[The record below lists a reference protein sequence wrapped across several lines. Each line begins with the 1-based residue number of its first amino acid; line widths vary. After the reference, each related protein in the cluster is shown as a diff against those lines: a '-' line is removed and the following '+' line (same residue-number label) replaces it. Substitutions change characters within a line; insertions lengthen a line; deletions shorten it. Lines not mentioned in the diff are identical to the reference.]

1 MSTEV
6 HVLADRRSALA
17 FWFGCLIV
25 TAGVVLHVPMF
36 LMGRSSHYHLAGM
49 PMDRGMLLGM
59 AAIVVGIALAA
70 YGLLPRIVRG
80 VDHSVETLVPRKMRR

>member
-6 HVLADRRSALA
+6 HVLADRRS
-17 FWFGCLIV
+17 
-25 TAGVVLHVPMF
+25 
-36 LMGRSSHYHLAGM
+36 
-49 PMDRGMLLGM
+49 
-59 AAIVVGIALAA
+59 ALAA